1 MGQAVGRHGIGVSR
15 HLWAAVAVLGVATVL
30 ASCSGV
36 NLNPIETATA
46 PAPTASPAK
55 PVHTVVQSSAIDRE
69 HERILASYG
78 GVYDDPRL
86 EALIGKTVDRLVAAS
101 DRPDQ
106 GYKVTI
112 LNSGAVNAFAL
123 PTGQLYVTRGLIA
136 LASDTSELSS
146 VLSHE
151 MAHVLAKHAALR
163 DDQVRQAAVVTRV
176 VTDMSSDPDLT
187 ALALA
192 KTKLTLASFS
202 RAQEFEADGIGVG
215 IAARAHFDPYGAA
228 RFLTSMERNAELKAG
243 NMTIDPRAQDFLSS
257 HPATPERVQNAQSIA
272 RQYVS
277 PDSDE
282 RDRESYL
289 SAIDNIV
296 YGEDPSEGFVRGRR
310 FLHPKLGFTFVAPEN
325 FTLDN
330 TAQAVIGVREGGA
343 QAMRFDV
350 VRVPAEQSLGDY
362 LNSGWMENIDKA
374 STEDVV
380 INGFPAA
387 SANASNEQW
396 QFRVYALRF
405 GSDVYRFIF
414 AARQKTTESDRNAR
428 ETVSSFRRL
437 TLEEIQDARPLRIKV
452 ITVQPG
458 DTVESLSHRMA
469 GVDRPM
475 ERFRILNG
483 LDAHAQ
489 VKVRDLVK
497 IVVE

>member
-1 MGQAVGRHGIGVSR
+1 MARFQ
-15 HLWAAVAVLGVATVL
+15 VATP
-30 ASCSGV
+30 A
-36 NLNPIETATA
+36 A
-46 PAPTASPAK
+46 PAPIPRPK
-55 PVHTVVQSSAIDRE
+55 PVVAITPASEKE

-78 GVYDDPRL
+78 GAYDDPQL

-101 DRPDQ
+101 ERPDQ

-136 LASDTSELSS
+136 LANDTSELSS

-151 MAHVLAKHAALR
+151 MAHVLAKHAAIR
-163 DDQVRQAAVVTRV
+163 EDEARKAAMVTRV

-192 KTKLTLASFS
+192 KTKLTMASFS
-202 RAQEFEADGIGVG
+202 RTQEFEADGIGVA
-215 IAARAHFDPYGAA
+215 ISARAHFDPYGAA
-228 RFLTSMERNAELKAG
+228 RFLTSMERNAELKSG
-243 NMTIDPRAQDFLSS
+243 KPSFDPRAQDFLSS

-272 RQYVS
+272 AQYTA
-277 PDSDE
+277 PDNNE
-282 RDRESYL
+282 RDREAYL

-310 FLHPKLGFTFVAPEN
+310 FLHPKLGFTFQAPEN

-330 TAQAVIGVREGGA
+330 TAQAVIGVRDGGS

-362 LNSGWMENIDKA
+362 LNSGWMEGVDKS
-374 STEDVV
+374 STEDIT

-387 SANASNEQW
+387 SATARGDQW
-396 QFRVYALRF
+396 QFKIYALRF

-414 AARQKTTESDRNAR
+414 ASRQKTTESERNAR
-428 ETVSSFRRL
+428 ETVNSFRRL
-437 TLEEIQDARPLRIKV
+437 TLEEIQAARPLRIKV

-458 DTVESLSHRMA
+458 DTVESLSHRMDD
-469 GVDRPM
+469 VDHPM
-475 ERFRILNG
+475 ERFRVLNG

-489 VKVRDLVK
+489 VKVRDRVK
-497 IVVE
+497 IVVD